1 MKYFSLKE
9 TMKALLNQ
17 EDKELFE
24 GNAAVRSKMV
34 YSIAQHLARG
44 EACAEGGE
52 EKEKE
57 QEMDEETC
65 MKKLVEFCCEYG
77 CTTDQEIK
85 ELDEQEKIIGRQGTL
100 RPIFLEYFRT
110 TLYHRVKAVNF
121 RRVLAE
127 HGHELTELHKIWEES
142 KKEGLTKCLES
153 CEELKET
160 DREELVEILDHH
172 FDPEK
177 EAYRPIVR
185 RRSSTGNPRSPR
197 SPRSPRHKTRS
208 SKSMSND
215 DNNRGTDK
223 NGNKTNTNAN
233 SPNQKKFFRNNRNR
247 NNRGAPRV
255 TA

>member
-9 TMKALLNQ
+9 ALKALLN
-17 EDKELFE
+17 EDDKALFE
-24 GNAAVRSKMV
+24 GNAVVRSKMV
-34 YSIAQHLARG
+34 FSIAQHLARDG
-44 EACAEGGE
+44 ECNSE

-57 QEMDEETC
+57 KELDEETS
-65 MKKLVEFCCEYG
+65 MQKLMELCCKYG

-85 ELDEQEKIIGRQGTL
+85 ELEEQEKIIVRQSTL

-110 TLYHRVKAVNF
+110 TLYHRVKAVTF

-142 KKEGLTKCLES
+142 KKEGLAKCLEC

-160 DREELVEILDHH
+160 DREELIEILDHH

-185 RRSSTGNPRSPR
+185 RRSSTGNPRS
-197 SPRSPRHKTRS
+197 SPRRKS
-208 SKSMSND
+208 SSGKNMNNN
-215 DNNRGTDK
+215 DNNNRQGSDK
-223 NGNKTNTNAN
+223 NEQKSSTNTT
-233 SPNQKKFFRNNRNR
+233 PNKKKFFRNNRNR
-247 NNRGAPRV
+247 NNRAPRIN
-255 TA
+255 T